1 MKNLPPL
8 VSIREVRLALG
19 LTSVQLAQRIK
30 EEEDITVDPD
40 SLLNIELG
48 RKQVSATLLRA
59 WARVLRMEPLNVHR
73 PDDLRDRLVQL
84 ADEVEAEP
92 DQVAS

>member
-1 MKNLPPL
+1 MRNLPPL

-19 LTSVQLAQRIK
+19 LTSVQLAQRI
-30 EEEDITVDPD
+30 EEEEGITIDPD

-48 RKQVSATLLRA
+48 HKQVSTNLLRA

-73 PDDLRDRLVQL
+73 PDDLRGRLGQL
-84 ADEVEAEP
+84 AEESESSA
-92 DQVAS
+92 A